1 MRAEREMAVKRA
13 NACVK
18 KHCLRACISTAWKE
32 EGGDLGL
39 VVPERFLGAEEAWD
53 HWLTWDADRKLVV
66 QKLDQCSDDFLAS
79 SKART
84 GRWRDTSDDELC
96 EWEVYKTRSPLESL
110 ARKVRP
116 MWCWGIASLRR
127 PGIGRQLSDV
137 RIYQD
142 HLMTTSLSK

>member
-1 MRAEREMAVKRA
+1 M
-13 NACVK
+13 
-18 KHCLRACISTAWKE
+18 
-32 EGGDLGL
+32 
-39 VVPERFLGAEEAWD
+39 
-53 HWLTWDADRKLVV
+53 V
-66 QKLDQCSDDFLAS
+66 QKKCSDDFMAS
-79 SKART
+79 SKAHT
-84 GRWRDTSDDELC
+84 GRWRDTSDDELF
-96 EWEVYKTRSPLESL
+96 EWEVYYTRSPLESP